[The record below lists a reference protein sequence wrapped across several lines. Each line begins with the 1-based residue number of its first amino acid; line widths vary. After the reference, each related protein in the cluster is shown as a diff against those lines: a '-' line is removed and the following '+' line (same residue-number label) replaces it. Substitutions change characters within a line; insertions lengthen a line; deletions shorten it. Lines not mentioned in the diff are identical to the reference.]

1 MVRWAADGVLVLH
14 LLFIAF
20 AVFGGLALLWSRRW
34 VFVHLPALLWAV
46 FVESTG
52 RVCPLTPLENLWRQ
66 RAGQDGYAGG
76 FVEHYLIPLIYPAG
90 LTPRLQLALAALVV
104 GINFL
109 VYGIVAARRRR
120 GRRHAVSAPGAAG
133 PT

>member
-34 VFVHLPALLWAV
+34 AFAHLPALLWAV

-52 RVCPLTPLENLWRQ
+52 RVCPLTPLENALRQ
-66 RAGQDGYAGG
+66 RAGDAGYDEG
-76 FVEHYLIPLIYPAG
+76 FVAHYLLPLVYPPG
-90 LTPRLQLALAALVV
+90 LTPALQGLLAVLLVGVNLA
-104 GINFL
+104 I
-109 VYGIVAARRRR
+109 YAAVLRR
-120 GRRHAVSAPGAAG
+120 AG
-133 PT
+133 SS

>member
-52 RVCPLTPLENLWRQ
+52 RVCPLTPLENALRQ
-66 RAGQDGYAGG
+66 RAGDAGYDEG
-76 FVEHYLIPLIYPAG
+76 FVAHYLLPLVYPPG
-90 LTPRLQLALAALVV
+90 LTPALQGLLAVLLVGVNLAIYASVLRRS
-104 GINFL
+104 G
-109 VYGIVAARRRR
+109 YGWR
-120 GRRHAVSAPGAAG
+120 GRD
-133 PT
+133 

>member
-34 VFVHLPALLWAV
+34 AFAHLPALLWAV

-52 RVCPLTPLENLWRQ
+52 RVCPLTPLENALRQ
-66 RAGQDGYAGG
+66 RAGDAGYDEG
-76 FVEHYLIPLIYPAG
+76 FVAHYLLPLVYPPG
-90 LTPRLQLALAALVV
+90 LTPALQGLLAVGLLGVNLAIYAAVLRCS
-104 GINFL
+104 G
-109 VYGIVAARRRR
+109 ARR
-120 GRRHAVSAPGAAG
+120 VNSPQD
-133 PT
+133 PS